1 MTSAAVA
8 VCTWGGSRDGG
19 LPAGVEEVLAL
30 GRSVAASLQAD
41 LRWLVLGPM
50 PADAVEVAARHG
62 VAVIHRITD
71 AKLERFQP
79 DPYVEALA
87 QYCRE
92 YTPQLL
98 LLSQTY
104 DARLVAPRL
113 AGRSG
118 AGVVMN
124 GVDLTV
130 DEAGCVRVTTSAYG
144 GDTRVVYELTGASSY
159 VVGVTASAIVPQPH
173 EATPPPPVA
182 ESVPAAVAPSAPAV
196 REIPVDLRA
205 VEERIR
211 VVGRAETE
219 GPRIEDAEIIVAGG
233 RGLGSAENYR
243 LVEELAQALGG
254 LAAASRPIVDDGWA
268 DPSRQVGL
276 TGKITR
282 PVLYIAAGI
291 SGASQHMVG
300 CAAAKTLVAIN
311 RDPDAAIFRY
321 ARYGIVGDCLEILPE
336 IVRAM
341 KA

>member
-1 MTSAAVA
+1 VTAAAVT
-8 VCTWGGSRDGG
+8 VCTWGVGRDGG
-19 LPAGVEEVLAL
+19 LPSGADETLTL
-30 GRSVAASLQAD
+30 GRKVAGQLNAD
-41 LRWLVLGPM
+41 LNWLLLGPM
-50 PADAVEVAARHG
+50 PADAVAVAGQYG
-62 VAVIHRITD
+62 VTAVHRIVD
-71 AKLERFQP
+71 EKLESFRP
-79 DPYVEALA
+79 DLYVEALA
-87 QYCRE
+87 QYWTACSPR
-92 YTPQLL
+92 LL
-98 LLSQTY
+98 LVSQTY

-124 GVDLTV
+124 GVDV
-130 DEAGCVRVTTSAYG
+130 AADETGRLRVTASAYG
-144 GDTRVVYELTGASSY
+144 GDTRVAYELEGSSAY
-159 VVGVTASAIVPQPH
+159 IVAVTANAIAP
-173 EATPPPPVA
+173 TPA
-182 ESVPAAVAPSAPAV
+182 DGASAPAV
-196 REIPVDLRA
+196 RDIPVDLSR

-233 RGLGSAENYR
+233 RGLGSVENYR

-254 LAAASRPIVDDGWA
+254 MSAASRPIVDDGWA

-300 CAAAKTLVAIN
+300 CTAAKTIVAIN

-321 ARYGIVGDCLEILPE
+321 ARYGIVGDCLEILPAL
-336 IVRAM
+336 VRAV
-341 KA
+341 KG

>member
-1 MTSAAVA
+1 MTAAAVT
-8 VCTWGGSRDGG
+8 VCTWGVGRDGG
-19 LPAGVEEVLAL
+19 LPSGADETLTL
-30 GRSVAASLQAD
+30 GRKVAGQLNAD
-41 LRWLVLGPM
+41 LNWLLLGPM
-50 PADAVEVAARHG
+50 PADAVAVAGQYG
-62 VAVIHRITD
+62 VTAVHRIVD
-71 AKLERFQP
+71 EKLESFRP
-79 DPYVEALA
+79 DLYVEALA
-87 QYCRE
+87 QYWTACSPR
-92 YTPQLL
+92 LL
-98 LLSQTY
+98 LVSQTY

-124 GVDLTV
+124 GVDV
-130 DEAGCVRVTTSAYG
+130 AADETGRLRVTASAYG
-144 GDTRVVYELTGASSY
+144 GDTRVAYELEGSSAY
-159 VVGVTASAIVPQPH
+159 IVAVTANAIAP
-173 EATPPPPVA
+173 TPA
-182 ESVPAAVAPSAPAV
+182 DGASAPAV
-196 REIPVDLRA
+196 RDIPVDLSR

-233 RGLGSAENYR
+233 RGLGSVENYR

-254 LAAASRPIVDDGWA
+254 MSAASRPIVDDGWA

-300 CAAAKTLVAIN
+300 CTAAKTIVAIN

-321 ARYGIVGDCLEILPE
+321 ARYGIVGDCLEILPAL
-336 IVRAM
+336 VRAV
-341 KA
+341 KG